1 MATQKD
7 IELAERF
14 VAALELELDE
24 ISRRLNRPTPEIF
37 TENVKWNQ
45 AVRALIAHA
54 KKTVPAEPQPGN
66 CPEMPDSST
75 AKPIPIPEGYREL
88 TAGDFIV
95 FGDLWDDGDRWIQYT
110 YDPSSHV
117 HVKYDK
123 GFHVRHV
130 RKIETAKPSEIP
142 KGSPTA
148 HNPANADDYN
158 TMHDYFGK

>member
-54 KKTVPAEPQPGN
+54 KNTVPADPQPGN
-66 CPEMPDSST
+66 IPGIPDSSS
-75 AKPIPIPEGYREL
+75 GN
-88 TAGDFIV
+88 
-95 FGDLWDDGDRWIQYT
+95 
-110 YDPSSHV
+110 
-117 HVKYDK
+117 
-123 GFHVRHV
+123 
-130 RKIETAKPSEIP
+130 PSETP
-142 KGSPTA
+142 KGSLPA
-148 HNPANADDYN
+148 HNPATAEDYN